1 MAGKIWTT
9 QEEEILRR
17 MAAAGKNSTEI
28 SQVLVAR
35 TPNGIEKKAR
45 EFGVSLTD
53 LPEINMEA
61 FKQFLK
67 AEGEIKCL

>member
-1 MAGKIWTT
+1 MK
-9 QEEEILRR
+9 R
-17 MAAAGKNSTEI
+17 MAAAGKKPTEI

-45 EFGVSLTD
+45 EFGVSLTGP
-53 LPEINMEA
+53 PEINMEA